1 MMQQVDNVWLLICM
15 SEKRIDISMNERYDV
30 LIKNIYNKGFDVS
43 LCFDHENGI

>member
-1 MMQQVDNVWLLICM
+1 M
-15 SEKRIDISMNERYDV
+15 SEKRIDISMNDRYDV